1 MKSVFERI
9 DAQKRSFLGLNPFA
23 IMWNVS
29 TWRKYFAFCVLVAS
43 LAWVFFGW
51 DSTWSQAKPIIEN
64 IFPLLQGKISL
75 RSVLEQSKFFYGIGN
90 HFSAPVIYGL
100 AFICLS
106 FYLERVG
113 ITKSLNFCSTTALS
127 LMSIGIFEL
136 MWNSAYAYFH
146 GQIWVVTFQW
156 KQITNLCAF
165 IVFVAIGLLILI
177 YLRLEGYRPNL
188 SKSSLSLLLLTIGC
202 WVFWIN
208 YPLPV
213 NHITVDTST
222 GPWTNSNMFP
232 QTYYCVDTVP
242 DDNIAIGDPNW
253 VENDMVHFV
262 NTFTKI
268 VQTMFILNIC
278 MVKRV
283 EVISPE

>member
-1 MKSVFERI
+1 MRDVFKQI
-9 DAQKRSFLGLNPFA
+9 DSQTRSFCGFNPAA
-23 IMWNVS
+23 ILWNV
-29 TWRKYFAFCVLVAS
+29 TIWRKYFAVCVLVAS
-43 LAWVFFGW
+43 LAWAFFGW
-51 DSTWSQAKPIIEN
+51 DSTWTQAKPIIEN

-75 RSVLEQSKFFYGIGN
+75 RSVLEQSRFFYGIGN

-106 FYLERVG
+106 FYLEKVG

-136 MWNSAYAYFH
+136 MWNSAYAFFH
-146 GQIWVVTFQW
+146 GQTWVVTFQW
-156 KQITNLCAF
+156 KQVTNLCAF
-165 IVFVAIGLLILI
+165 IVFVSIGMLVLI

-188 SKSSLSLLLLTIGC
+188 SKSSLSFLLLTIAC

-213 NHITVDTST
+213 GYTTVDTTT
-222 GPWTNSNMFP
+222 GPWTNSDKFP
-232 QTYYCVDTVP
+232 QTYYAVDIDPTDGV
-242 DDNIAIGDPNW
+242 AIGEPNW
-253 VENDMVHFV
+253 LQNDVIHFV

-268 VQTMFILNIC
+268 VQTIFVLNVC